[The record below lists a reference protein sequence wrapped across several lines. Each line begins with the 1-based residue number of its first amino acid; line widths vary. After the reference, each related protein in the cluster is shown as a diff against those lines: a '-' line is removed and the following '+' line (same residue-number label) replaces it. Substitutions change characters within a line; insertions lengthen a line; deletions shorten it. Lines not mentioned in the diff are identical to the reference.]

1 MSSSV
6 HVDNKKKVILIL
18 GEESTQGLDGT
29 KLTAEKCIFC
39 NTFCLS
45 LNYNGVNNYLFVNGT
60 EIIKFNAINSEILA
74 TPLRLANILKD
85 FSVDNMKQAG
95 LNE

>member
-1 MSSSV
+1 MYCLSYTEN
-6 HVDNKKKVILIL
+6 NK
-18 GEESTQGLDGT
+18 
-29 KLTAEKCIFC
+29 
-39 NTFCLS
+39 TFCLS

-60 EIIKFNAINSEILA
+60 EIIKFNAINFEILA

>member
-1 MSSSV
+1 MYCLSYTEN
-6 HVDNKKKVILIL
+6 NK
-18 GEESTQGLDGT
+18 
-29 KLTAEKCIFC
+29 
-39 NTFCLS
+39 TFCLC
-45 LNYNGVNNYLFVNGT
+45 LNYNGVNNYIFVNGT
-60 EIIKFNAINSEILA
+60 EIIKFNAINFEILA